1 MPGPNRGAGP
11 RLLQQSH
18 HPAAMGPERLQ
29 KFHHLIVS
37 TTRATFK
44 MPGNHIFQVVVT
56 HRHRICVAMADRHRR
71 RRSPLSYSG

>member
-1 MPGPNRGAGP
+1 MR
-11 RLLQQSH
+11 
-18 HPAAMGPERLQ
+18 PERLQ
-29 KFHHLIVS
+29 KFHHFVVS

-56 HRHRICVAMADRHRR
+56 HRHRIGVAMADRYCL